1 MAILCS
7 GFGIVLLR
15 GLVLSALTFSLVLV
29 DTLIQSTCLHVEFDL
44 RMHESMW
51 YTGRFKPANH
61 DRRRDGVQ
69 LWDVFKPH
77 CRVVNFCHWCYVV
90 IYSALLE
97 ACDLGSVILQAHHQS
112 CWGLLG
118 FRLQACPC
126 DEFLSFIEQF
136 ECISLLCDPAHTQK
150 TGLILLWHWEM
161 PAASNAA
168 DRFDNLMFLHSLQVQ
183 VSAESCFVFYKAD

>member
-1 MAILCS
+1 MTKHTDSMAILCS

-69 LWDVFKPH
+69 L
-77 CRVVNFCHWCYVV
+77 
-90 IYSALLE
+90 
-97 ACDLGSVILQAHHQS
+97 
-112 CWGLLG
+112 
-118 FRLQACPC
+118 
-126 DEFLSFIEQF
+126 
-136 ECISLLCDPAHTQK
+136 
-150 TGLILLWHWEM
+150 
-161 PAASNAA
+161 
-168 DRFDNLMFLHSLQVQ
+168 
-183 VSAESCFVFYKAD
+183 